1 MSSPMKN
8 GAHLYLP
15 FSIYFF
21 LAGAA
26 AGARS
31 HPSRLISRVVVGRKG
46 GSVYMETAMKY
57 YMFIFLSHPVIQGC
71 SDVTLK
77 IFYIKNIIKC
87 IRKNKIFDK
96 IEGETCFF
104 F

>member
-21 LAGAA
+21 LAGAS

-31 HPSRLISRVVVGRKG
+31 HPSRLISREEGRECVHG
-46 GSVYMETAMKY
+46 DDDEILHVHLSWPPCNSGVFRYDFEA
-57 YMFIFLSHPVIQGC
+57 FLYV
-71 SDVTLK
+71 
-77 IFYIKNIIKC
+77 
-87 IRKNKIFDK
+87 
-96 IEGETCFF
+96 
-104 F
+104 